1 MLEFSNSLKQ
11 ILLFAIIYLI
21 GIYVSDLIS
30 FYFYLDR
37 PYLLETFF
45 SEKSQTFCKILNGN
59 ISVFFW
65 EAISDFF
72 RFISIGVWAIFCVGF
87 VLLKFF
93 NLKIIK
99 ASINI
104 SDHEDTWLNKSR
116 SNIYIFLVCLIL
128 TIPILYRFIF
138 FNFYGFYC
146 F

>member
-65 EAISDFF
+65 EAISDFLDSYQLVYGQYF
-72 RFISIGVWAIFCVGF
+72 ALV
-87 VLLKFF
+87 FF
-93 NLKIIK
+93 
-99 ASINI
+99 
-104 SDHEDTWLNKSR
+104 
-116 SNIYIFLVCLIL
+116 Y
-128 TIPILYRFIF
+128 
-138 FNFYGFYC
+138 
-146 F
+146 